1 MAYVFRRPA
10 KDGKVRFTAMYKA
23 ENGQYRSAGTYD
35 DEDRAQQVA
44 DESERHAHLRLAET
58 SPAEKATITVE
69 EFVPKFLREHAIEP
83 NSRQRYAEVLRS
95 HAVPYIGHRRVAEIS
110 RETFHRLLTVVLKD
124 EGVGQPSILYVRTA
138 LSAMM
143 QMAWDHGYREDNP
156 LRGIRLKGVPGKPIV
171 VATSTQFQRVYDA
184 LPHQPAKVFAR
195 LGVASGVRLCE
206 LISFTPEDFNFD
218 TGMLSVNKSTV
229 EVTAEFH
236 PEGHRFLTRSYTKN
250 GDHRRFKIDAVVS
263 KMVQD
268 HVEKHGI
275 GPGQLIFPV
284 RLFAKR
290 EASGKPRLSQ
300 DDIDALGVTDLLLNG
315 RRYPHGTMGA
325 YITAKCRCRGCKQ
338 WSADYARDRKRART
352 GRVDREWSPQWRRDP
367 TEYLGTDMWR
377 RIWNAAVQD
386 ARLPFAYTP
395 YQVRHTHASWLID
408 KGVDLERVR
417 FRLGHGDLTTTTR
430 YVKILD
436 EEDSTAADAIATIL
450 GDVA

>member
-10 KDGKVRFTAMYKA
+10 KDGKIRFTAMYKA

-58 SPAEKATITVE
+58 SPAEKATITVKG
-69 EFVPKFLREHAIEP
+69 FVPKFLREHAIEP

-95 HAVPYIGHRRVAEIS
+95 HAIPYIGHRRVAEIS

-124 EGVGQPSILYVRTA
+124 EGVGQPSILYARTA

-229 EVTAEFH
+229 EITAEFH

-250 GDHRRFKIDAVVS
+250 GDHRRFKIDATHLECGSSRCPAALCLHSVS
-263 KMVQD
+263 GPAYARFLAHRQ
-268 HVEKHGI
+268 GG
-275 GPGQLIFPV
+275 GPGACAVQA
-284 RLFAKR
+284 RSR
-290 EASGKPRLSQ
+290 GSH
-300 DDIDALGVTDLLLNG
+300 DYNALCEDLG
-315 RRYPHGTMGA
+315 RRGLH
-325 YITAKCRCRGCKQ
+325 RRGCH
-338 WSADYARDRKRART
+338 RDH
-352 GRVDREWSPQWRRDP
+352 PWRRGL
-367 TEYLGTDMWR
+367 ENR
-377 RIWNAAVQD
+377 RRQC
-386 ARLPFAYTP
+386 
-395 YQVRHTHASWLID
+395 
-408 KGVDLERVR
+408 ERP
-417 FRLGHGDLTTTTR
+417 
-430 YVKILD
+430 
-436 EEDSTAADAIATIL
+436 
-450 GDVA
+450 

>member
-1 MAYVFRRPA
+1 MAYVFRRLA

-44 DESERHAHLRLAET
+44 DESERHAHLQLAET
-58 SPAEKATITVE
+58 SPAEKATITVK

-95 HAVPYIGHRRVAEIS
+95 HAIPYIGHRRVAEIS

-124 EGVGQPSILYVRTA
+124 EGVGQPSILYARTA

-156 LRGIRLKGVPGKPIV
+156 LRGIRLKGVPGKPII

-184 LPHQPAKVFAR
+184 LPHQSAKVFVR

-268 HVEKHGI
+268 HIENHGI
-275 GPGQLIFPV
+275 GSGQLIFPV

-300 DDIDALGVTDLLLNG
+300 DELDALGSPIRCPTGVATATGVAIQPEWRHAGSAAGFGAWVPVRHASACGWPDLPGSGAWCVRVVVYGGAVAGGSQGWPVNS
-315 RRYPHGTMGA
+315 RVRASRASMPHLPA
-325 YITAKCRCRGCKQ
+325 
-338 WSADYARDRKRART
+338 
-352 GRVDREWSPQWRRDP
+352 VDR
-367 TEYLGTDMWR
+367 
-377 RIWNAAVQD
+377 
-386 ARLPFAYTP
+386 
-395 YQVRHTHASWLID
+395 
-408 KGVDLERVR
+408 
-417 FRLGHGDLTTTTR
+417 
-430 YVKILD
+430 
-436 EEDSTAADAIATIL
+436 
-450 GDVA
+450 

>member
-23 ENGQYRSAGTYD
+23 ENGQYRSAGAYD
-35 DEDRAQQVA
+35 EEDRAQQVA

-124 EGVGQPSILYVRTA
+124 EGVGQPSILYARTA

-171 VATSTQFQRVYDA
+171 VATSTQFQRVHDA

-250 GDHRRFKIDAVVS
+250 GDHRRFKIDAVV
-263 KMVQD
+263 
-268 HVEKHGI
+268 
-275 GPGQLIFPV
+275 
-284 RLFAKR
+284 
-290 EASGKPRLSQ
+290 
-300 DDIDALGVTDLLLNG
+300 
-315 RRYPHGTMGA
+315 
-325 YITAKCRCRGCKQ
+325 
-338 WSADYARDRKRART
+338 
-352 GRVDREWSPQWRRDP
+352 
-367 TEYLGTDMWR
+367 
-377 RIWNAAVQD
+377 
-386 ARLPFAYTP
+386 
-395 YQVRHTHASWLID
+395 
-408 KGVDLERVR
+408 
-417 FRLGHGDLTTTTR
+417 
-430 YVKILD
+430 
-436 EEDSTAADAIATIL
+436 
-450 GDVA
+450 